1 MAFAP
6 IEPALKTIAQ
16 GGFVVVVDD
25 ENRENEGD
33 LILAAD
39 CATPEALAFMV
50 RHTSGVVCAALTGER
65 LDALDLPQMTA
76 RNGESMRTAFTVTV
90 DARNGVSTGISAA
103 DRALTIRK
111 LADPAATAGDF
122 VRPGHIFP
130 LRARNGG
137 VLVRPGHTE
146 AAVDLARSAG
156 RAPAGILCEIVN
168 DDGSMARLP
177 QLAAFAE
184 RHGLPLISIADL
196 AAYRRRAEI
205 LVRRVSSARLPTR
218 HGDFTAHVYKS
229 LIDGTEHMALT
240 LGRPERAVAP
250 LVRLHSECLSGDVFG
265 SVRCDCGAQLDQA
278 LARIAAEGAGVLV
291 YLRDHEGR
299 GIGLSAKIAAY
310 ALQDAGRDTV
320 QANRDLGLPVDG
332 RDYLAGGH
340 ILRDLGIDRVRLLT
354 NNPAKLTALATLG
367 VSAER
372 APLPTVPTPHN
383 RRYLATKRDVLGHD
397 INLDRREELAPRSS
411 NPAGPARLTRH
422 NGLTTG
428 LTLPVASGDFG

>member
-1 MAFAP
+1 MAFGH
-6 IEPALKTIAQ
+6 IELALKTIAR

-50 RHTSGVVCAALTGER
+50 RYTSGVVCAALTGER
-65 LDALDLPQMTA
+65 LDRLDLPQMTA
-76 RNGESMRTAFTVTV
+76 RNGEAMRTAFTVTV
-90 DARNGVSTGISAA
+90 DARDGVSTGISAA

-111 LADPAATAGDF
+111 LADPAAAADDF

-130 LRARNGG
+130 LRARDGG

-146 AAVDLARSAG
+146 AAVDLARLAG
-156 RAPAGILCEIVN
+156 RGPAGILCEIVN

-177 QLAAFAE
+177 QLTAFAE

-196 AAYRRRAEI
+196 VACRRRSEI

-218 HGDFTAHVYKS
+218 HGDFIAHVYKS
-229 LIDGTEHMALT
+229 LIDGTEHVALT
-240 LGRPERAVAP
+240 LGRPERAAAP

-265 SVRCDCGAQLDQA
+265 SARCDCGAQLDQA
-278 LARIAAEGAGVLV
+278 LARIAAEGTGVLV

-332 RDYLAGGH
+332 RDYLAGAH
-340 ILRDLGIDRVRLLT
+340 ILRDLGVDRVRLLT
-354 NNPAKLTALATLG
+354 NNPAKLTALAALG
-367 VSAER
+367 VSADR
-372 APLPTVPTPHN
+372 TPLPTPPTPHN
-383 RRYLATKRDVLGHD
+383 RRYLTTKRDALGHD
-397 INLDRREELAPRSS
+397 IDLDWREGLD
-411 NPAGPARLTRH
+411 AGPVFPANPPRPDRQNGRLPDQGSRP
-422 NGLTTG
+422 
-428 LTLPVASGDFG
+428 PVG